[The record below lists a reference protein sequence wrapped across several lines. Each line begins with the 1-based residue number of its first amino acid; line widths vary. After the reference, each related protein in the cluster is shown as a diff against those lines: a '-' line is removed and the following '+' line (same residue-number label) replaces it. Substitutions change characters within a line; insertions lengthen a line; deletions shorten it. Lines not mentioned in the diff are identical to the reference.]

1 VKYDVI
7 IVGAGFAGLSLAL
20 RLPRE
25 LKVLVLEKKQRI
37 NAAAATTGLVT
48 VTTKNLI
55 GSLVDVER
63 YVTNRIVDI
72 CVVDPSF
79 SRWFVSRTDFPWIF
93 STNTPE
99 LLLAMVARCGD
110 NVTILTGTTFER
122 YRLEPGCDYSVA
134 VECTSGRTKMEAR
147 ARLLVGADG
156 ARSAVAQAGRGLG
169 VNRKFLFAYER
180 VYEGDCLLGD
190 MPDRTVYHLWFG
202 SFSLGYGGWIAPN
215 FIGRRKYF
223 RIGLA
228 TYSPGAEK
236 ARLLERLVDTMIRRK
251 VISVFD
257 PERPETS
264 YGGYVPIGGYHKCVW
279 DERVVLLGD
288 AAGFC
293 GAFSGDGIK
302 GAVVSGLVAGE
313 LIPEYLSGNHGAPKL
328 FLPRIE
334 ERYRLLSYYNRQLF
348 YRFMWDRM
356 SSNASFESLF
366 RLCEREKSDFLNQF
380 CDAKDKQASLLKGI
394 LKWKHAPYLAN
405 MAWNILIDQFTR
417 RK

>member
-1 VKYDVI
+1 MKYDVI
-7 IVGAGFAGLSLAL
+7 VVGAGFAGLSLAL

-25 LKVLVLEKKQRI
+25 LKVLVLEKKQHI

-55 GSLVDVER
+55 GSLVDVDR

-79 SRWFVSRTDFPWIF
+79 HRWFVSRTEFPWIF

-99 LLLAMVARCGD
+99 LLLAMAARCGD
-110 NVTILTGTTFER
+110 NVKILTGTTFER
-122 YRLEPGCDYSVA
+122 YRLERGDGYPVIVEYS
-134 VECTSGRTKMEAR
+134 SGGTKMEAR
-147 ARLLVGADG
+147 AKLVVGADG
-156 ARSAVAQAGRGLG
+156 ARSAVAQWAQRAGCGLG
-169 VNRKFLFAYER
+169 VNRKFLFACER

-190 MPDRTVYHLWFG
+190 VPDRTVYHVWFG

-215 FIGRRKYF
+215 FIGGRRCF

-236 ARLLERLVDTMIRRK
+236 ARLLERLVDTMIACG
-251 VISVFD
+251 VISVSD

-264 YGGYVPIGGYHKCVW
+264 YGGYVPIGGYHKRVW
-279 DERVVLLGD
+279 DERVLLLGD

-313 LIPEYLSGNHGAPKL
+313 LIPEYLSGSHGAPKL

-334 ERYRLLSYYNRQLF
+334 ERYRLLSYYNRQLV

-356 SSNASFESLF
+356 TSNASFESLF

-380 CDAKDKQASLLKGI
+380 CDAKDKQASLLKG
-394 LKWKHAPYLAN
+394 
-405 MAWNILIDQFTR
+405 
-417 RK
+417 